1 MNSVLIAHRGEPV
14 TRPENSLAGFEL
26 VLGAGAR
33 FIETDVQITADGVPV
48 LSHDPSL
55 LKITGRDLV
64 ITETAYRDV
73 AALPAGY
80 PERFGAAFAHLRIT
94 RLAEFARLLRRWPE
108 ACAFVELKHASLT
121 AFGTERVVGIVL
133 ETLADVLGQCTL
145 ISFGDQALHYCR
157 KACRLPLGWVLPEWS
172 QATRDRALEL
182 APEYL
187 FCNRTRLPSEPAP
200 LWEGPWRWVVYP
212 LNEPDAIRH
221 MLARGAQLVE
231 TDNISTLLE
240 TPLPVGPRD

>member
-1 MNSVLIAHRGEPV
+1 MKSVLIAHRGEPAA
-14 TRPENSLAGFEL
+14 RPENSLAGYES
-26 VLGAGAR
+26 VLSAGAR

-64 ITETAYRDV
+64 ITKTAYRDV

-108 ACAFVELKHASLT
+108 ARAFVELKHASLT

-145 ISFGDQALHYCR
+145 ISFEDQALHYCR

-182 APEYL
+182 APESL
-187 FCNRTRLPSEPAP
+187 FCNRTRLPPEPAP
-200 LWEGPWRWVVYP
+200 LWEGPWRWVVYS